1 MKISKIAMSM
11 VLVGALGSAVLFAG
25 GDEVF
30 ECRKVNTLSKFRL
43 FRADKSESPFAQKR
57 GEVIKIFQSLDLS
70 DDQKEQLNDLRKEMR
85 ETMKSLRDPQKAK
98 EELLGYFSE
107 EGFDKDGFVNKVS
120 EKFDEKIKIRADYI
134 EKMYNILTPDQRKEL
149 IEGLKDI

>member
-1 MKISKIAMSM
+1 M

-30 ECRKVNTLSKFRL
+30 ECRKIHKTSKSRL
-43 FRADKSESPFAQKR
+43 FKGFQNQSPFAEKR
-57 GEVIKIFQSLDLS
+57 GEIIKVFQSLDLS
-70 DDQKEQLNDLRKEMR
+70 SDQKEQLMTLRKEMQ

-134 EKMYNILTPDQRKEL
+134 EKMYNILTPEQRKDL